1 MKKYIVVFDLD
12 DTLWNL
18 NEKACKIAGVDYNKI
33 RNFKLHENP
42 LLTDSEK
49 DKLWELYQNPILW
62 KDLEWLDGAKDIKDL
77 ESDEVEVWLVSNCL
91 NINVEQFKR
100 SILSKEL
107 GLPDNRIMLN
117 VKVSVGDK
125 KMPKNTYIF
134 VDDSPYNLNDSTAK
148 YKIIPD
154 RPWNRDYKNADTYRF
169 NNLRDII
176 AFIKVLTKS
185 NTKES
190 ISG

>member
-42 LLTDSEK
+42 FLTDSEK
-49 DKLWELYQNPILW
+49 DKLWELYQNPMLW

-77 ESDEVEVWLVSNCL
+77 ESDDVEVWLVSNCL

-125 KMPKNTYIF
+125 KMPENTYIF

-154 RPWNRDYKNADTYRF
+154 RPWNRDYKSADTYRF

>member
-1 MKKYIVVFDLD
+1 MTKYIVVFDLD

-33 RNFKLHENP
+33 RNFKLHENL

-49 DKLWELYQNPILW
+49 DKLWELYQNPMLW

-125 KMPKNTYIF
+125 KMPENTYIF

-154 RPWNRDYKNADTYRF
+154 RPWNRDYKSVDTYRF

>member
-33 RNFKLHENP
+33 KNFKLHENP

-125 KMPKNTYIF
+125 KMPENTYIF

-190 ISG
+190 VSG